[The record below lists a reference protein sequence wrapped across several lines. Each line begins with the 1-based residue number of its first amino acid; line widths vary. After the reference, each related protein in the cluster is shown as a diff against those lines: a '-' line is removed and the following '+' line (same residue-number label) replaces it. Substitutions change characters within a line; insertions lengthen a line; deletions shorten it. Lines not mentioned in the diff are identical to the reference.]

1 MIWHST
7 ASATTSPVICPYA
20 TYLQTAANH
29 QMCAGTSYTSAEQ
42 RSSGEPSTSAPT
54 QPAARPSKSLRK
66 EADVEKAKI
75 CDRLI
80 ALFQE
85 KPVKEWRQLMAFS
98 KQWPM
103 LRKRCA

>member
-1 MIWHST
+1 M
-7 ASATTSPVICPYA
+7 A
-20 TYLQTAANH
+20 
-29 QMCAGTSYTSAEQ
+29 
-42 RSSGEPSTSAPT
+42 STSAHG
-54 QPAARPSKSLRK
+54 QPPSRPSKSLRK
-66 EADVEKAKI
+66 EAETEKAKV

-103 LRKRCA
+103 LRARYLQPSLPFYTFQISPARQSLLA